1 MHPNEIHATVAVV
14 SFIKR
19 GTYSYYNYYVA
30 QKPRNVIIIIS
41 VTLSISA
48 SLAGG
53 TGAMHYGVCSTWLNS
68 IEPGTVVP
76 CFIRK

>member
-30 QKPRNVIIIIS
+30 QKPSNVIIIIS
-41 VTLSISA
+41 VTL
-48 SLAGG
+48 
-53 TGAMHYGVCSTWLNS
+53 T
-68 IEPGTVVP
+68 
-76 CFIRK
+76 